1 MTMGILDE
9 IFDVPTSDEEKILIE
24 APGDED
30 APGGDDAPAADD
42 AGNDAEEAPADDADN
57 AAEDQTDDQNA
68 EEDQDDNFDI
78 DTNAD
83 DDTGE
88 GEDQPDADQTTAN
101 ATGGADAESEEDETS
116 EEAKSKKE
124 LYDQMYKD
132 LTPEERAYRDMMLK
146 KQYKELHSMC
156 ATIAMKT
163 GYFPNISESQPLLK
177 RLIQSLNNFRKYI
190 GFYLT
195 NVYPTKSFYENKYQ
209 FEVYL
214 QIFNGI
220 KSIYTDL
227 EAMLSHE
234 NKESQD
240 KK

>member
-30 APGGDDAPAADD
+30 TPGGDDAPATDD

-68 EEDQDDNFDI
+68 EEDQGNENQDDNFDI

-83 DDTGE
+83 DDAGE
-88 GEDQPDADQTTAN
+88 GEDQPDADQTAAN
-101 ATGGADAESEEDETS
+101 ATGGPDADSEEDETS
-116 EEAKSKKE
+116 QEAKSKKE

-132 LTPEERAYRDMMLK
+132 LTPEERAYRDMILK
-146 KQYKELHSMC
+146 DQYKELHRMC
-156 ATIAMKT
+156 GSIVMKT
-163 GYFPNISESQPLLK
+163 GYFPNIAESQPLLK

-195 NVYPTKSFYENKYQ
+195 DVYPTKSFYENKYQ
-209 FEVYL
+209 YEVYL

-220 KSIYTDL
+220 KSIYSDL

-234 NKESQD
+234 D
-240 KK
+240 K